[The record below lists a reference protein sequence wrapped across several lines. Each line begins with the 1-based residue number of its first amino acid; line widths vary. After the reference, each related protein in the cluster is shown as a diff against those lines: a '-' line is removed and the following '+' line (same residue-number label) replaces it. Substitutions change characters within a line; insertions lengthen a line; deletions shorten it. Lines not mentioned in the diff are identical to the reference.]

1 MIDPGLFVRPALRG
15 LVLVYLSLL
24 LVLPVALVFYR
35 TFENGLAPVI
45 EGITSPAA
53 LHAFQ
58 ITGVVA
64 FYAVLANTLFGVTT
78 AILLVRRPF
87 LGKRVLNALIDLPI
101 AVSPVIVGLALIL
114 VYGRTTGVGRT
125 LAGIGINII
134 FSIPGMVMATIFVC
148 IPLVVRAVAP
158 VLEEIGDEQEQA
170 AATLGAGPVATFLRI
185 TLPSI
190 RGALAYGVV
199 LALARS
205 LGEYGAVAVVS
216 GRLVGRTQ
224 TVTLLVQERYLNF
237 DQETATATR
246 RSSRVASG
254 SGWRWLVRS
263 PSSPPCCS
271 STSRSA
277 PWTRRSARSCGP
289 GCAACT
295 TRCTSPRCS

>member
-1 MIDPGLFVRPALRG
+1 MASPGVLVRPALRG
-15 LVLVYLSLL
+15 IAVLYLTFL
-24 LVLPVALVFYR
+24 LVIPVALIFYR
-35 TFENGLAPVI
+35 TFEGGVGPVI
-45 EGITSPAA
+45 EGLTSPSTI
-53 LHAFQ
+53 HAFK
-58 ITGVVA
+58 ITAVVA
-64 FYAVLANTLFGVTT
+64 FYAVLANTIFGVAT
-78 AILLVRRPF
+78 AILLVRHDFR
-87 LGKRVLNALIDLPI
+87 GKRVLNALIDLPI

-114 VYGRTTGVGRT
+114 VYGRTTGVGKT
-125 LAGIGINII
+125 LAGIGINVI

-170 AATLGAGPVATFLRI
+170 AATLGAGPVQTFLRI

-237 DQETATATR
+237 DQETAYACALLLVVTAVVALVI
-246 RSSRVASG
+246 SRV
-254 SGWRWLVRS
+254 L
-263 PSSPPCCS
+263 
-271 STSRSA
+271 A
-277 PWTRRSARSCGP
+277 PKEITR
-289 GCAACT
+289 
-295 TRCTSPRCS
+295 

>member
-1 MIDPGLFVRPALRG
+1 MASPAVVVRPLVRG
-15 LVLVYLSLL
+15 VVVLYLTFL
-24 LVLPVALVFYR
+24 LVIPVALVFWR
-35 TFENGLAPVI
+35 TFENGVGPVVD
-45 EGITSPAA
+45 GLTSPAT

-58 ITGVVA
+58 LTAVVA
-64 FYAVLANTLFGVTT
+64 FYAVVANTVFGVVT
-78 AILLVRRPF
+78 ALLLVRRRFP
-87 LGKRVLNALIDLPI
+87 GRRVLNALIDLPL

-125 LAGIGINII
+125 LAGAGINII

-158 VLEEIGDEQEQA
+158 VLEEIGDDQEQA
-170 AATLGAGPVATFLRI
+170 ARTLGAGPVQTFLRI

-237 DQETATATR
+237 DQETAYACALLLIVTAVAALVVSRLLAPKEITR
-246 RSSRVASG
+246 
-254 SGWRWLVRS
+254 
-263 PSSPPCCS
+263 
-271 STSRSA
+271 
-277 PWTRRSARSCGP
+277 
-289 GCAACT
+289 
-295 TRCTSPRCS
+295 

>member
-1 MIDPGLFVRPALRG
+1 MASPAAVVRPALRG
-15 LVLVYLSLL
+15 VALLYLTFL
-24 LVLPVALVFYR
+24 LVIPVALVFYR
-35 TFENGLAPVI
+35 TFEGGIGPVVDGL
-45 EGITSPAA
+45 TSPATI
-53 LHAFQ
+53 HAFQ
-58 ITGVVA
+58 ITGVVT
-64 FYAVLANTLFGVTT
+64 FYAVLANTIFGVTT
-78 AILLVRRPF
+78 AILLVRHRF
-87 LGKRVLNALIDLPI
+87 AGKRVLNALIDLPL
-101 AVSPVIVGLALIL
+101 AVSPVIVGLALVL

-125 LAGIGINII
+125 LAEAGISII

-170 AATLGAGPVATFLRI
+170 AATLGAGPVQTFLRI

-237 DQETATATR
+237 DQETAYACALLLVVTAVVGLVI
-246 RSSRVASG
+246 SRA
-254 SGWRWLVRS
+254 L
-263 PSSPPCCS
+263 
-271 STSRSA
+271 A
-277 PWTRRSARSCGP
+277 PKEITK
-289 GCAACT
+289 
-295 TRCTSPRCS
+295 

>member
-1 MIDPGLFVRPALRG
+1 VASPGVLVRPALRG
-15 LVLVYLSLL
+15 VALLYLTFLL
-24 LVLPVALVFYR
+24 IIPVALIFYR
-35 TFENGLAPVI
+35 TFEGGIAPVVD
-45 EGITSPAA
+45 GLTSPATV
-53 LHAFQ
+53 HAFQ
-58 ITGVVA
+58 ITAVVT
-64 FYAVLANTLFGVTT
+64 FYAVIANTVFGVGA
-78 AILLVRRPF
+78 AILLVRHQFR
-87 LGKRVLNALIDLPI
+87 GRRVLNALIDLPI

-125 LAGIGINII
+125 LAGIGINVI

-170 AATLGAGPVATFLRI
+170 AATLGAGPVQTFPRI

-237 DQETATATR
+237 DQETAYACALLLVVTAVVALVI
-246 RSSRVASG
+246 SRA
-254 SGWRWLVRS
+254 L
-263 PSSPPCCS
+263 
-271 STSRSA
+271 A
-277 PWTRRSARSCGP
+277 PKEYTA
-289 GCAACT
+289 
-295 TRCTSPRCS
+295 

>member
-1 MIDPGLFVRPALRG
+1 MASPSVLVRPALRG
-15 LVLVYLSLL
+15 IAVLYLTFL
-24 LVLPVALVFYR
+24 LVIPVALIFYR
-35 TFENGLAPVI
+35 TFEGGVQPVI
-45 EGITSPAA
+45 DGLTSPATI
-53 LHAFQ
+53 HAFQ
-58 ITGVVA
+58 ITAVVA
-64 FYAVLANTLFGVTT
+64 FYAVLANTLFGVAT
-78 AILLVRRPF
+78 AILLVRHNFR
-87 LGKRVLNALIDLPI
+87 GKRVLNALIDLPI

-125 LAGIGINII
+125 LAGIGINVI

-170 AATLGAGPVATFLRI
+170 AATLGAGPVQTFLRI

-237 DQETATATR
+237 DQETAYACALLLVVTAVVALVISRALAPKEITR
-246 RSSRVASG
+246 
-254 SGWRWLVRS
+254 
-263 PSSPPCCS
+263 
-271 STSRSA
+271 
-277 PWTRRSARSCGP
+277 
-289 GCAACT
+289 
-295 TRCTSPRCS
+295 